1 MMPNSIVIAN
11 PPSSSRVVAAFLLF
25 GALNAGTPLEMASTP
40 VNAVHPD
47 ANARNVNNAS
57 ASPVSRTRSRAHLPA
72 D

>member
-1 MMPNSIVIAN
+1 MIPTNRVIATTPIASIV
-11 PPSSSRVVAAFLLF
+11 RAAFSAF
-25 GALNAGTPLEMASTP
+25 GALNAANPLEIASTP